1 MRLKKQLRKAF
12 DAAKPDALHRI
23 LEDCPADK
31 PQPPALTPLPT
42 MPKHHRLR
50 EWAATAAALVLLIGV
65 ATGGWLILR
74 NLGDGGVGIS
84 PSQTDPTPTEPNAVT
99 PTVPPEVPDSI
110 RREILYML
118 GLSGANLNITPEAP
132 AEGFSSYTVK
142 CDGFRYAFTYNAQSL
157 LLKITLLETNPD
169 SFLPPLVAKQLLGQ
183 ELADAAGDNV
193 APSILSSGEMLLH
206 MDQLFYQYRIVNH
219 PTTSAS
225 QTVYLHAVTGK
236 LFYAL
241 PDGNVS
247 ASVRTEI
254 LSMLGIEGAE
264 SEIVP
269 SLQGEYF
276 AYTIQHEGFTYSFTF
291 DSADQFVAV
300 EIVEATGESILPPLI
315 AKQLLLQYL
324 LAMVDTE
331 PADPLLGPSV
341 VTEGELLTLDVGTF
355 YRFGVSLHPAMSFMP
370 SYYVDA
376 ANGQI
381 YDTLPE
387 FPVPPVVMPF
397 DMVYARDQALL
408 AVHLSMDE
416 VYYLH
421 GEFPPNEDGA
431 YYIRWIIKSEKG
443 TNIINQQK
451 DYTVLD
457 IISNDPVEGGDFA
470 DVPSDWYPWHK
481 ARTIALEEVG
491 VDLHDLTALSC
502 VYSDKDAWYI
512 ITFTAKD
519 VAFSYILSAK
529 DGSIIDGGPTGDSG
543 QYVGSEYALD
553 LVTRQSELPQALR
566 NAVLSG
572 EAGVNCTLQQSG
584 PDSVYSVEL
593 LWKDDSYSY
602 NCLAQVHAVSGELLN
617 FRVNTQPIP
626 TEAPSAELTSANV
639 AEHVIVNLFGFTMEE
654 SHLLGVEVLN
664 GRYVVSFFAAGCRY
678 DVTVD
683 AASGERIDHTA
694 EDQYDALEEFNRI
707 FGDQTSYYNWAL
719 VDLYQGATQLN
730 LQSLFANAKT
740 DGYEMP
746 DVEWYDEWLNS
757 IPEGWQNLDHNFV
770 PKELMEQVM
779 ETYFGVRLE
788 ELPTEC
794 FAGLTYIDMTGWYS
808 CVASDY
814 PVTEK
819 FRAVGMEE
827 RENGEIRLYY
837 TCDGC
842 NDLQVVTL
850 TLSRNSAAPY
860 QIRSNQQYV
869 PYMMYTA
876 VSE

>member
-12 DAAKPDALHRI
+12 DAVKPDVLHRI
-23 LEDCPADK
+23 LEDCPAGK
-31 PQPPALTPLPT
+31 PQSPALTPLPT

-74 NLGDGGVGIS
+74 DLHNGGTGIS
-84 PSQTDPTPTEPNAVT
+84 PSQTDPDPTEPSAVT
-99 PTVPPEVPDSI
+99 PTAPLEVPDGI

-118 GLSGANLNITPEAP
+118 GLSGANLTITPEVP
-132 AEGFSSYTVK
+132 VEGFSSYTVK

-157 LLKITLLETNPD
+157 LLKITLLETNPE

-183 ELADAAGDNV
+183 ELADAAGDGV
-193 APSILSSGEMLLH
+193 VPSILSSGEMLLH
-206 MDQLFYQYRIVNH
+206 MDALFYQYRIVNH

-241 PDGNVS
+241 PDGNIP

-269 SLQGEYF
+269 SLQGEYY
-276 AYTIQHEGFTYSFTF
+276 AYAIQNEGFTYSFTF
-291 DSADQFVAV
+291 DSVEKFVAV
-300 EIVEATGESILPPLI
+300 DIVEATGESILPPLI
-315 AKQLLLQYL
+315 AKQLLQQYL

-376 ANGQI
+376 TNGQI

-387 FPVPPVVMPF
+387 FPVPPDVMPF

-421 GEFPPNEDGA
+421 GEFPANEDGA
-431 YYIRWIIKSEKG
+431 YYIRWIIKSEKS

-491 VDLHDLTALSC
+491 VDLHDLTALNC

-566 NAVLSG
+566 NAILSG
-572 EAGVNCTLQQSG
+572 EAGVNCTLQLNG

-593 LWKDDSYSY
+593 LWKDDDYAY
-602 NCLAQVHAVSGELLN
+602 HCLAQVHAVSGELLN
-617 FRVNTQPIP
+617 FRVEEMPLP
-626 TEAPSAELTSANV
+626 TVTPPESLTVENV

-654 SHLLGVEVLN
+654 SHVLGIEVLN
-664 GRYVVSFFAAGCRY
+664 DRYVVSFFAAGCRY

-719 VDLYQGATQLN
+719 TDLYQDATELDLHALFVGAN
-730 LQSLFANAKT
+730 IS
-740 DGYEMP
+740 GYGMP
-746 DVEWYDEWLNS
+746 DVDWYDNWYESLS
-757 IPEGWQNLDHNFV
+757 EHDQNLDHKFI
-770 PKELMEQVM
+770 PKALMEDVLA
-779 ETYFGVRLE
+779 TYFGVKLSSLSE
-788 ELPTEC
+788 SC
-794 FAGLTYIDMTGWYS
+794 FAGLKEIPLVPSWYS
-808 CVASDY
+808 CIDY
-814 PVTEK
+814 VTYTDE
-819 FRAVGMEE
+819 FQAVGYEE
-827 RENGEIRLYY
+827 LENGNLALYY
-837 TCDGC
+837 TSEYGG
-842 NDLQVVTL
+842 LRVVTL
-850 TLSRNSAAPY
+850 RLSRNNQVPW
-860 QIRSNQQYV
+860 QILSNKKHIHDVVYETV
-869 PYMMYTA
+869 NH
-876 VSE
+876 